1 MISPRGLA
9 LRRFSLRRFSVFT
22 LAICYIA
29 LSVCVLAVFAIPLS
43 YAWEETI
50 EKGGMEMLQEDT
62 QRMVATFYE
71 QGPQGLAT
79 IIHQRVGSELVGEK
93 ILLLT
98 DASFNKLDGNLPDW
112 PTEISHA
119 VGTYRV
125 NLKVD
130 NVPVRA
136 VLVHTALPGGY
147 HLLVGRDVNRYDALK
162 SYFFYGLIGAAAVVL
177 LVGVLGGLLIRRAL
191 LVKVGNL
198 RQTAQAIVEGDLSHR
213 LQTRGGD
220 DELDMLAQT
229 VNRMLDQIEH
239 LIHGVR
245 NVSNAIAHDL
255 RTPLTELRF
264 RLESVSVG
272 RPPPE
277 IAFAEIETAV
287 ADVDRVIQIFNAL
300 LRLAEIDTGARRSGF
315 VRVDMG
321 SVGADIVEFYQP
333 VAELKGIAL
342 SFVAEGE
349 LALAGDPFLL
359 AQAVGNLIDNALKYA
374 QENGSIRVEARRA
387 GEVAIEVSVADD
399 GPGIPDEEKPQVSKR
414 FYRGD
419 ASRGTPGVGLGLS
432 LVSAVAELH
441 GGALVFTDNSPGLRA
456 TLRLFATTTLA
467 PGNARSS

>member
-1 MISPRGLA
+1 MIRL
-9 LRRFSLRRFSVFT
+9 LRRLPLRQFSLRRFSVFT
-22 LAICYIA
+22 LAISYIA

-62 QRMVATFYE
+62 QRMVSSFYE
-71 QGPQGLAT
+71 QGPKELAT
-79 IIHQRVGSELVGEK
+79 IIHQRVGSQLVGEK

-98 DASFNKLDGNLPDW
+98 DASFNKLDGNLPGW
-112 PTEISHA
+112 PEEVSDK

-125 NLKVD
+125 SIKVNNL
-130 NVPVRA
+130 PVRA
-136 VLVHTALPGGY
+136 VLVHTTLPGGY

-162 SYFFYGLIGAAAVVL
+162 TYFFYGLIGAAAVVL

-213 LQTRGGD
+213 LETRGGD

-264 RLESVSVG
+264 RLEAVSVG
-272 RPPPE
+272 RPSPE
-277 IAFAEIETAV
+277 VAFAEIETAV

-315 VRVDMG
+315 VRVDTPAM
-321 SVGADIVEFYQP
+321 STRTNPE
-333 VAELKGIAL
+333 
-342 SFVAEGE
+342 
-349 LALAGDPFLL
+349 
-359 AQAVGNLIDNALKYA
+359 
-374 QENGSIRVEARRA
+374 RRA
-387 GEVAIEVSVADD
+387 PTLSTSIN
-399 GPGIPDEEKPQVSKR
+399 R
-414 FYRGD
+414 WRN
-419 ASRGTPGVGLGLS
+419 SR
-432 LVSAVAELH
+432 ALH
-441 GGALVFTDNSPGLRA
+441 
-456 TLRLFATTTLA
+456 
-467 PGNARSS
+467 